1 MIWGAELAAQA
12 AYAYLAPAST
22 WRRYV
27 RAEWGMSVI
36 RLAAHADAMA
46 YWWTWTLTEPVRDA
60 WLLSVCLERIGP
72 RLSWLLAAGA
82 ALIGQWA
89 TIWLYWWPDARGAAM
104 LARLV
109 LVATCFLA
117 LAVRRECSILLAYV
131 LIQLARAVAVL
142 RDPRAA
148 WVATVSD
155 WAMAALVALFAVGAM
170 KKRVA
175 LLSAR
180 GPFCSTCP
188 AEKREGRTP

>member
-1 MIWGAELAAQA
+1 MLWELELTAQA
-12 AYAYLAPAST
+12 AYACVAPAST

-27 RAEWGMSVI
+27 CAELGMSVI

-72 RLSWLLAAGA
+72 RLSWLLAAA
-82 ALIGQWA
+82 AAVIGQWA

-109 LVATCFLA
+109 IVATCFFA
-117 LAVRRECSILLAYV
+117 LAMRQKCSILLAYV

-155 WAMAALVALFAVGAM
+155 WAMAALVALFAMA
-170 KKRVA
+170 A
-175 LLSAR
+175 LLRVEEIAN
-180 GPFCSTCP
+180 
-188 AEKREGRTP
+188 EKCKRRMRDED